1 MRTVEHT
8 GGVPARRRPR
18 VTLDQLHAFVALAEQ
33 GSLTRTARVL
43 HRSPAALSAQV
54 QGLERVLGMP
64 LFHRA
69 ARGMRLSDA
78 GRSLGHGAAWVLDR
92 VAALEDE
99 AATMRRAQT
108 GEVVIAAGAVIG
120 THRLPAWLAP
130 LLGAGSGLDIRVV
143 TEGRDAALRR
153 VLDHGAD
160 IAVVGDEIDVDGLET
175 GVVEETELI
184 AVVSSRHALAAK
196 RTGPADLVAHR
207 FLARSPASAT
217 ERLSA
222 RLLGDLYRAGPYVE
236 LGEGA
241 LVRALTDG
249 LGWGCVPRSAVDAAL
264 QAGTLVELAL
274 PGGVV
279 AQQITAARRREPA
292 TPAAERVWRHL
303 VGMGNSAAG
312 AA

>member
-1 MRTVEHT
+1 
-8 GGVPARRRPR
+8 

-54 QGLERVLGMP
+54 QSLERVLGMP

-78 GRSLGHGAAWVLDR
+78 GRTLGHSAAWVLDR

-130 LLGAGSGLDIRVV
+130 LLVAGSGLDIRVV
-143 TEGRDAALRR
+143 PDGRDAALRR

-160 IAVVGDEIDVDGLET
+160 IAVVGDSVDLDGLET
-175 GVVEETELI
+175 GVVEHTELI
-184 AVVSSRHALAAK
+184 AVVSSRHALASRRA
-196 RTGPADLVAHR
+196 RPADLVAHR
-207 FLARSPASAT
+207 FLARSPSSAT

-241 LVRALTDG
+241 LVRALSDG
-249 LGWGCVPRSAVDAAL
+249 LGWACVPRSAVAAAL
-264 QAGTLVELAL
+264 EAGTLVELSL
-274 PGGVV
+274 PGGAI
-279 AQQITAARRREPA
+279 AQEITAARRRETP
-292 TPAAERVWRHL
+292 TPASERVWRHL
-303 VGMGNSAAG
+303 VQQGDGTPSAEDRG
-312 AA
+312 

>member
-1 MRTVEHT
+1 MRTVEHS
-8 GGVPARRRPR
+8 GGPPARRRPR
-18 VTLDQLHAFVALAEQ
+18 VTLDQLHAFVALAEH

-99 AATMRRAQT
+99 AATMRRGQT

-130 LLGAGSGLDIRVV
+130 LLAAGSGLDIRVV
-143 TEGRDAALRR
+143 PEGRDAALRR

-160 IAVVGDEIDVDGLET
+160 IAVVGDRVDLDGLET
-175 GVVEETELI
+175 GVVEHTELI
-184 AVVSSRHALAAK
+184 AVVSSRHALAGQRA
-196 RTGPADLVAHR
+196 RPDLVAHR

-222 RLLGDLYRAGPYVE
+222 RLLGDVYRAGPFVE

-249 LGWGCVPRSAVDAAL
+249 LGWACVPRSAVDAAL
-264 QAGTLVELAL
+264 KSRTLVELAL
-274 PGGVV
+274 PGGAV
-279 AQQITAARRREPA
+279 AQEITAARRRETA

-303 VGMGNSAAG
+303 VALGDAAAG

>member
-1 MRTVEHT
+1 MRTAESA
-8 GGVPARRRPR
+8 GAPARRRPR
-18 VTLDQLHAFVALAEQ
+18 VTLDQLHAFVALAEH
-33 GSLTRTARVL
+33 GSLTRTARLL

-78 GRSLGHGAAWVLDR
+78 GRTLGHGAAWVLDR

-120 THRLPAWLAP
+120 THRLPAWLGP
-130 LLGAGSGLDIRVV
+130 LLGAGSGLDVRVV

-153 VLDHGAD
+153 LLDHGAD
-160 IAVVGDEIDVDGLET
+160 IAVVGDRVEVEGLET
-175 GVVEETELI
+175 GVVERTELI
-184 AVVSSRHALAAK
+184 AVVSSRHPLAS
-196 RTGPADLVAHR
+196 RLRLPADLVVHR

-222 RLLGDLYRAGPYVE
+222 RLLGDLYRAGPHVE

-249 LGWGCVPRSAVDAAL
+249 VGWACVPRSAVDAAL
-264 QAGTLVELAL
+264 QAGALVELTL
-274 PGGVV
+274 PRGAV
-279 AQQITAARRREPA
+279 AQEITAARRSETA
-292 TPAAERVWRHL
+292 TPAADRVWRHL
-303 VGMGNSAAG
+303 IGPSGDARRTV
-312 AA
+312 